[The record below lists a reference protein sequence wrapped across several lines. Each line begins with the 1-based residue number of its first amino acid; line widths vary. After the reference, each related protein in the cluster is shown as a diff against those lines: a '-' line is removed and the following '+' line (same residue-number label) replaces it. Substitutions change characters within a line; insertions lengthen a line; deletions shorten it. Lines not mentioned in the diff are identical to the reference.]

1 MDLYYCNH
9 TEDTCYNPGEKQMD
23 LSPGD
28 CSCERKGQ
36 DTDESFTKWLS
47 FQNQGSSIQID
58 WD

>member
-9 TEDTCYNPGEKQMD
+9 REDTWYNPGEKQMD
-23 LSPGD
+23 LGAGD

-36 DTDESFTKWLS
+36 NTDGSFPGWLS
-47 FQNQGSSIQID
+47 CQNQGSSIQMY